1 MQPTT
6 MLRDTDPA
14 PEYRSDRGNII
25 EDFYLPALRAAS
37 HYDRAVG
44 YFTSSSLALLG
55 QGLNDFT
62 DRGGTIRII
71 ASPYLEQQDIADI
84 EAGYALRVVLERAA
98 LRDLTQAV
106 EEPHAA
112 RGLGKLGRLV
122 AESRVEFKLA
132 YVASNNRVGM
142 YHEKIGIFRDGRDLV
157 AFKGSANETRSGLVG
172 NFESIEVFRSWDPRD
187 ADRALRISEDFDD
200 LWHDRTPLL
209 RVLPFTHA
217 ARQVIE
223 QAAHR
228 TAARADLDHLPPH
241 GAPVAVEE
249 PRNDTPGTLAI
260 PRDLIVRDYQKE
272 AVHNWFT
279 HRGRGLFRMATG
291 TGKTLTALAAA
302 AQLTTMLARQ
312 NKPLLTVIVVPY
324 QHLVDQWA
332 GDIAR
337 FGMTPIRAYEATSN
351 WYARASD
358 LGHALTL
365 GVARAG
371 VIVTTNK
378 TFGDAPFQRL
388 LADYTGPLLL
398 IADEA
403 HNLGAARL
411 RTKLPPNAHYRLGLS
426 ATPERWF
433 DDAGTEALTDYF
445 GDIVF
450 ELGMGEAIQRGALC
464 RYSYHPVLVELDD
477 EEAEL
482 YVTVTA
488 KIARLIAAHQ
498 GTAPLDDDSPL
509 GALLRKRANI
519 LGHARAKLAA
529 LHKELQARRTQP
541 HQLIYCA
548 EGRHPLAHEHNLDE
562 PTQLDQVM
570 TMVGTDL
577 HMPAARYISD
587 TNRAERQAVLRR
599 FSTGTDLQ
607 AVVSMRC
614 LDEGVDVPAARTA
627 YLLASSSNP
636 RQFIQR
642 RGRVL
647 RKADGKDTAD
657 IIDFIVVP
665 PGGASALQHETE
677 RRMLRGELARVEE
690 FARLADN
697 EADTLDLLRPLR
709 KRYGL
714 FDT

>member
-1 MQPTT
+1 
-6 MLRDTDPA
+6 MLRDADLG
-14 PEYRSDRGNII
+14 PEYRSDRGHII

-55 QGLNDFT
+55 QGLNDFI
-62 DRGGTIRII
+62 DRDGVIRII
-71 ASPYLEQQDIADI
+71 ASPYLEENDIAEI
-84 EAGYALRVVLERAA
+84 EAGYALRAVLERAA
-98 LRDLTQAV
+98 LRDLAQAI

-122 AESRVEFKLA
+122 AEGRVEFKLA
-132 YVASNNRVGM
+132 YVVSDNRVGM

-157 AFKGSANETRSGLVG
+157 AFKGSANETRSGLIG
-172 NFESIEVFRSWDPRD
+172 NFESIEVFRSWEPSD
-187 ADRALRISEDFDD
+187 ADRALRISRDFDD
-200 LWHDRTPLL
+200 LWHSRTHLL
-209 RVLPFTHA
+209 RVLPFTEA
-217 ARQVIE
+217 AKQVVE
-223 QAAHR
+223 QAAR
-228 TAARADLDHLPPH
+228 DTAARTDLDDIPVH
-241 GAPVAVEE
+241 GAPVTVDE
-249 PRNDTPGTLAI
+249 PRADTLGTLTL
-260 PRDLIVRDYQKE
+260 PRDLIVRDYQKA
-272 AVHNWFT
+272 AVQNWFT

-302 AQLTTMLARQ
+302 AQLTTMLGRQ
-312 NKPLLTVIVVPY
+312 DRPLLTVVVVPY

-332 GDIAR
+332 GDIVR
-337 FGMTPIRAYEATSN
+337 FGMTPIRAYEATNN
-351 WYARASD
+351 WFPRVSD
-358 LGHALTL
+358 LSHALAL

-388 LADYTGPLLL
+388 LADYTGQLLL

-403 HNLGAARL
+403 HNLGAAQL
-411 RTKLPPNAHYRLGLS
+411 RTRLPPNAQYRLGLS

-450 ELGMGEAIQRGALC
+450 ELGMGEAIRCGALC
-464 RYSYHPVLVELDD
+464 RYSYYPVLVELDE
-477 EEAEL
+477 EEADL
-482 YVTVTA
+482 YVTVTT
-488 KIARLIAAHQ
+488 KIARLMAAHQ
-498 GTAPLDDDSPL
+498 GAAPLDDDSPL

-519 LGHARAKLAA
+519 LGHARAKLDA
-529 LHKELQARRTQP
+529 LRKELDTRRTQA

-548 EGRHPLAHEHNLDE
+548 EGRHPLAHEHHRDE

-570 TMVGTDL
+570 AMVGAGL

-614 LDEGVDVPAARTA
+614 LDEGVDIPAARTA

-665 PGGASALQHETE
+665 PSDGASALQHETE
-677 RRMLRGELARVEE
+677 RRMLRGEFARVEE
-690 FARLADN
+690 FASLADN
-697 EADTLDLLRPLR
+697 EAVTLDILRPLR

>member
-1 MQPTT
+1 MYPNTR
-6 MLRDTDPA
+6 LRDTDLG
-14 PEYRSDRGNII
+14 PEYRSDRGHIVQ
-25 EDFYLPALRAAS
+25 DFYLPALRTAT

-55 QGLNDFT
+55 QGLDDFT
-62 DRGGTIRII
+62 DRDGTLRIV
-71 ASPYLEQQDIADI
+71 ASPYLEQQDITDI
-84 EAGYALRVVLERAA
+84 EAGYALRAVLERAA
-98 LRDLTQAV
+98 LRDLTHAI

-122 AESRVEFKLA
+122 AEGRVEFKLA
-132 YVASNNRVGM
+132 YIFSNNRVGM
-142 YHEKIGIFRDGRDLV
+142 YHEKIGIFRDGKDLV

-200 LWHDRTPLL
+200 LWHNRTTLL
-209 RVLPFTHA
+209 RVLPFTDA
-217 ARQVIE
+217 AKQIVE
-223 QAAHR
+223 QAARDTAMR
-228 TAARADLDHLPPH
+228 TDLDDLPLD
-241 GAPVAVEE
+241 GAPVAVHP
-249 PRNDTPGTLAI
+249 PRNDTNGMLAI
-260 PRDLIVRDYQKE
+260 PSDLVVRDYQKT
-272 AVHNWFT
+272 AVQNWFA

-302 AQLTTMLARQ
+302 AQLTGMLHKQ
-312 NKPLLTVIVVPY
+312 NKTLLTVIVVPY

-337 FGMTPIRAYEATSN
+337 FGMTPLRAYESTSA
-351 WYARASD
+351 WYQRASD
-358 LGHALTL
+358 LQHALAL

-378 TFGDAPFQRL
+378 TFGDPPFQRL
-388 LADYTGPLLL
+388 LADYTGQLLL

-403 HNLGAARL
+403 HNLGATRL
-411 RTKLPPNAHYRLGLS
+411 RTRLPEKAQYRLGLS

-445 GDIVF
+445 GDVVF

-464 RYSYHPVLVELDD
+464 RYTYRPILVELDE
-477 EEAEL
+477 EEADL
-482 YVTVTA
+482 YVTVTT
-488 KIARLIAAHQ
+488 KIAKLMAAQH
-498 GTAPLDDDSPL
+498 GADTLDDDSPL

-519 LGHARAKLAA
+519 LGHARAKLPA
-529 LHKELQARRTQP
+529 LHKELEQRRDQS

-548 EGRHPLAHEHNLDE
+548 EGRHPLSHEHDLDE

-577 HMPAARYISD
+577 HMPAARYISE
-587 TNRAERQAVLRR
+587 TKRADRQTVLRR
-599 FSTGTDLQ
+599 FSAGDDLQ

-614 LDEGVDVPAARTA
+614 LDEGVDVPAARIA

-665 PGGASALQHETE
+665 PSGASALQHETE

>member
-1 MQPTT
+1 MHPNTR
-6 MLRDTDPA
+6 LRDTALA
-14 PEYRSDRGNII
+14 PDYRSDRGHIV
-25 EDFYLPALRAAS
+25 EDFYLPALRAS
-37 HYDRAVG
+37 THYDRAVG

-55 QGLNDFT
+55 QGLDDFT
-62 DRGGTIRII
+62 HRAGTMRII
-71 ASPYLEQQDIADI
+71 ASPYLEEQDIADI
-84 EAGYALRVVLERAA
+84 EAGYVLRDVLHRAA
-98 LRDLTQAV
+98 LRDLSQAIAT
-106 EEPHAA
+106 PHAA

-122 AESRVEFKLA
+122 AEERVEIKLA
-132 YVASNNRVGM
+132 YVSCNNRVGM
-142 YHEKIGIFRDGRDLV
+142 YHEKIGIFRDDTDLV
-157 AFKGSANETRSGLVG
+157 AFKGSANETRSGLIG

-187 ADRALRISEDFDD
+187 ADRALRISENFDD
-200 LWHDRTPLL
+200 LWNDRTPLL
-209 RVLPFTHA
+209 RVLPFTEA
-217 ARQVIE
+217 AKHIVE
-223 QAAHR
+223 QAAR
-228 TAARADLDHLPPH
+228 DTATHSDLDDLPTNGTPI
-241 GAPVAVEE
+241 AVGQTQ
-249 PRNDTPGTLAI
+249 PDTSGMLSI
-260 PRDLIVRDYQKE
+260 PRDLTIRDYQKT
-272 AVHNWFT
+272 AVHNWFA

-302 AQLTTMLARQ
+302 AQLTSTLHKQ
-312 NKPLLTVIVVPY
+312 NKALLTVVVVPY

-332 GDIAR
+332 SDITR
-337 FGMTPIRAYEATSN
+337 FGMTPIRAYEATSA
-351 WYARASD
+351 WYQRAID
-358 LGHALTL
+358 LQHALAL
-365 GVARAG
+365 GAARAG

-378 TFGDAPFQRL
+378 TFGDDPFQNV
-388 LADYTGPLLL
+388 LARYSGQLLL

-403 HNLGAARL
+403 HNLGATRL
-411 RTKLPPNAHYRLGLS
+411 RTKLPGKAQYRLGLS

-433 DDAGTEALTDYF
+433 DDEGTEALTDYF

-464 RYSYHPVLVELDD
+464 HYSYWPVLVELDE

-482 YVTVTA
+482 YVSVTT
-488 KIARLIAAHQ
+488 KIAKLMAAHH
-498 GTAPLDDDSPL
+498 GSEGFDDDSPL

-519 LGHARAKLAA
+519 LGHARAKLPA
-529 LHKELQARRTQP
+529 LQQQLAQRRAQS

-548 EGRHPLAHEHNLDE
+548 EGRHPLSYEHDLDE

-570 TMVGTDL
+570 AMVGNDL
-577 HMPAARYISD
+577 RMSAARYISE
-587 TNRAERQAVLRR
+587 TKRADRQSVLRR
-599 FSTGTDLQ
+599 FSRGIDLQ
-607 AVVSMRC
+607 AVASMRC
-614 LDEGVDVPAARTA
+614 LDEGVDVPAARIA

-647 RKADGKDTAD
+647 RRAEGKDTAD

-665 PGGASALQHETE
+665 PNGATALQQETE

-690 FARLADN
+690 FAHLADN